1 MDIDC
6 GTKKLRFTV
15 GIDVGGTNTDAV
27 LYETGMREIVT
38 HVKIPTDHDNYAASV
53 EEALRYLLN
62 CCSPSDIISL
72 NISTTLSTNAIL
84 EGKGS
89 PVALILIGYEDFPH
103 ITADI
108 LKQTNPCALLSC
120 GGGHNGWG
128 IARAPLECDKIAA
141 FAAENAG
148 AYFAVSSYYSPRNPE
163 HETAAA
169 QIVCASKAAGVS
181 CGHQTARSRL
191 NSVKRTVTAFLN
203 SSLIAVTERLI
214 SAIEESARRCG
225 LSCPIMFLRS
235 DSSLVSKNWCARF
248 PIETIFSG
256 PAASMRGAAVLDD
269 IDEGAAV
276 VADMGGTSTDIG
288 LIREGRPV
296 FSEEGASIGSYQTMI
311 PSLEIYSAAL
321 GGDSLVRVDG
331 KSGALVIGPQRVVP
345 AARGGAS
352 CAYTP
357 TDALCTLGLYDGN
370 KEASCIAS
378 ETLGKK
384 LGLSAAE
391 FASAVRN
398 EVSTR
403 LEALFAKKCSSTGMK
418 KICVGAPAAAYVE
431 KAADIRVPHSSGVAS
446 AVGAAASSLSLSC
459 SVAIIHSF
467 FDDLYYAFLPDAKL
481 CAPNLY
487 EITEKSKARLDVYLR
502 RQSQLM
508 GIEKPH
514 VSITEEREYIGREQ
528 NEKSLAKI
536 TITGE
541 AVVQNI

>member
-1 MDIDC
+1 M
-6 GTKKLRFTV
+6 
-15 GIDVGGTNTDAV
+15 
-27 LYETGMREIVT
+27 
-38 HVKIPTDHDNYAASV
+38 
-53 EEALRYLLN
+53 
-62 CCSPSDIISL
+62 
-72 NISTTLSTNAIL
+72 
-84 EGKGS
+84 
-89 PVALILIGYEDFPH
+89 
-103 ITADI
+103 
-108 LKQTNPCALLSC
+108 
-120 GGGHNGWG
+120 GGHNGWG
-128 IARAPLECDKIAA
+128 KERAPLDIGALA
-141 FAAENAG
+141 NFAKKHVGE
-148 AYFAVSSYYSPRNPE
+148 YFAISSLYSPRNPS
-163 HETAAA
+163 HE
-169 QIVCASKAAGVS
+169 IKAAETIKDIGCAGLT
-181 CGHQTARSRL
+181 CGHEIAHSKL
-191 NSVKRTVTAFLN
+191 NSVKRTVTSFLN
-203 SSLIAVTERLI
+203 SSLMQSTKHLI
-214 SAIEESARRCG
+214 HSVKLCAEKFD
-225 LSCPIMFLRS
+225 LDCPLMFLRS
-235 DSSLVSKNWCARF
+235 DSSLVSGEWCARF

-269 IDEGAAV
+269 IDKGAAI

-321 GGDSLVRVDG
+321 GGDSLVCVDG
-331 KSGALVIGPQRVVP
+331 KSGALIIGPQRVVP

-378 ETLGKK
+378 ETLGKQ

-431 KAADIRVPHSSGVAS
+431 KAADIRVPHGSGVAS

-481 CAPNLY
+481 CAPNVY

-514 VSITEEREYIGREQ
+514 VSITEEREYIGKEQ
-528 NEKSLAKI
+528 NEKSIAKI